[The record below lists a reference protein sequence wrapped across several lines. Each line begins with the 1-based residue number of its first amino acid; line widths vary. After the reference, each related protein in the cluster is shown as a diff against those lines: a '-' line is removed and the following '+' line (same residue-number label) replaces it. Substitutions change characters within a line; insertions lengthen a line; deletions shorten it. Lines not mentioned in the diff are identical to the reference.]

1 MVGSEVRAEPR
12 DVLVSENAVAEYYS
26 HDGSLEQQILDA
38 LAAVG
43 ADPEHLEP
51 EQLAAVDEFHT
62 GGRLGTVALV
72 DQLDLRP
79 GLRVLDVGSGLGGT
93 ARYLAR
99 HHDVDVVGVDLTEE
113 YVRVASSLSRRTGLT
128 ERVTFRQGTATA
140 LPLPD
145 DAVDRAC
152 MLHVGMNV
160 ADKATL
166 FAEVRRVLVDGGL
179 FGIYDIMRTGSG
191 TVAYPVPWASTPV
204 TSFLAEPRQYRQLLT
219 AAGLPVHTERDR
231 REFGLTFFQKL
242 RAAIVDGCPPPLGPH
257 IVMGR
262 DAAVKV
268 ANLVDNFARAV
279 LAPTEMICG

>member
-1 MVGSEVRAEPR
+1 MSE
-12 DVLVSENAVAEYYS
+12 DAVAEHYS
-26 HDGSLEQQILDA
+26 HGSLEQQILDA
-38 LAAVG
+38 LVAVG

-99 HHDVDVVGVDLTEE
+99 HHNVDVVGVDLTEE
-113 YVRVASSLSRRTGLT
+113 YVRVASSLSRRTGLAG
-128 ERVTFRQGTATA
+128 RVTFRQGTATA

-152 MLHVGMNV
+152 MLHVGMNI

-179 FGIYDIMRTGSG
+179 FGVYDIMRTGSG
-191 TVAYPVPWASTPV
+191 KVAYPVPWASTPA
-204 TSFLAEPRQYRQLLT
+204 TSFLAKPRQYRRLLSV
-219 AAGLPVHTERDR
+219 AGLPVRTERDR
-231 REFGLTFFQKL
+231 REFALAFFQKL
-242 RAAIVDGCPPPLGPH
+242 RATIVDGCPRPLGPR
-257 IVMGR
+257 ILMGR

-268 ANLVDNFARAV
+268 ANLVDNFARTV